1 MLQVVARKDAASWG
15 KSAALRDGTGRLRRT
30 EFRCLAGECLREV
43 HHAELP

>member
-15 KSAALRDGTGRLRRT
+15 QNAALGDGTGRMCRT
-30 EFRCLAGECLREV
+30 EFRCLARECLREV